1 MYLQKYKQR
10 PSTVNLMARRQLHC
24 QTSLIVSSVIS
35 DVFKQLRFKQVPT
48 TVIGTFV
55 GYIVWQSTTAA
66 PQVQLQAGQCSHPAE
81 LVLRESL
88 TPRCTGT
95 ELMPLRDRK

>member
-1 MYLQKYKQR
+1 MYLQKYQAK
-10 PSTVNLMARRQLHC
+10 PFHC
-24 QTSLIVSSVIS
+24 KSDGKEATSLPDITNCQLS

-48 TVIGTFV
+48 TVIGTCV

-88 TPRCTGT
+88 T
-95 ELMPLRDRK
+95 L